1 MAKMVYY
8 IDFLRQYHHKIL
20 PTQAQLL
27 FLKTFSYCAV
37 VASQKEMCRVLLRG
51 NTNVR
56 ASRL

>member
-1 MAKMVYY
+1 MVNY
-8 IDFLRQYHHKIL
+8 IDFLRQYHHTIL

-37 VASQKEMCRVLLRG
+37 VASQKEMYRVLLCG